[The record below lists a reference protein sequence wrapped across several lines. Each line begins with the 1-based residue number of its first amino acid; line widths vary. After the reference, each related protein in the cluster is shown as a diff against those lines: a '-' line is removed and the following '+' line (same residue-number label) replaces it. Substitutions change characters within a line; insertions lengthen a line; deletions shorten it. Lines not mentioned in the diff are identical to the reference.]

1 MRRFVKEIRGGR
13 RKWDEVSADLEKPK
27 TVLSIGGD
35 LSECVEKAKEKIR
48 RLETESDYILRRFT
62 EEEKRK
68 NSHFAAIAVAK
79 RFIEVVERQSI
90 DKKTWGRGGRQK

>member
-1 MRRFVKEIRGGR
+1 MGR
-13 RKWDEVSADLEKPK
+13 SKCGFRKNKDGFKYW
-27 TVLSIGGD
+27 GD

-90 DKKTWGRGGRQK
+90 DKKLGVEEGGKND

>member
-1 MRRFVKEIRGGR
+1 MGR
-13 RKWDEVSADLEKPK
+13 SKCGFRKTKDGFEYW
-27 TVLSIGGD
+27 GD

-90 DKKTWGRGGRQK
+90 DKKLGVEEGGKND